1 MAHSFS
7 IILLFAGGVKYG
19 KKSFMVVL
27 AYYLDTLLHGSE
39 GEKYALYDTDR
50 DYPLEIKERLDSLD
64 AASRRVCKRAI

>member
-1 MAHSFS
+1 
-7 IILLFAGGVKYG
+7 
-19 KKSFMVVL
+19 MVVL